1 MANQVGPGTYRDDG
15 PQSGQFAGPDPASA
29 PATAAAPG
37 EPVAAGAPDTSH
49 IHPSFHGRAVS
60 WVAVTFIVAGFLV
73 GGLCLVFGP
82 IWPGFWAGAG
92 LVVVGGLLALATDI
106 FEDWY

>member
-1 MANQVGPGTYRDDG
+1 MPNQVGPDTYG
-15 PQSGQFAGPDPASA
+15 GAGSQSGPFAGPEPASA
-29 PATAAAPG
+29 PASTAASG
-37 EPVAAGAPDTSH
+37 EAVAAGAPDTSH
-49 IHPSFHGRAVS
+49 IHPAFHGRPVS
-60 WVAVTFIVAGFLV
+60 WVSVSFIVAGFLV

-92 LVVVGGLLALATDI
+92 LAVVGALLALATDI